1 MSGKGL
7 PGDGC
12 DRGDWPRHGGGLG
25 AAGRDGGGS
34 RAESGQVPGGRG
46 SIRQETGNP
55 AVEYVQADLSAQA
68 EVRRFAEE
76 FQRSHPRLDVL
87 VNNVGAFFMSR
98 RLSADGIEMTWALNY
113 LGVYLLTE
121 LLLDTLMA
129 SAPGAASSMSRRPCT
144 PAPDSTSTICRDSA
158 STAA

>member
-1 MSGKGL
+1 M
-7 PGDGC
+7 
-12 DRGDWPRHGGGLG
+12 
-25 AAGRDGGGS
+25 
-34 RAESGQVPGGRG
+34 
-46 SIRQETGNP
+46 
-55 AVEYVQADLSAQA
+55 QADLSAQA

-76 FQRSHPRLDVL
+76 FQRSYPRLDVL

-121 LLLDTLMA
+121 LLLDTLKA
-129 SAPGAASSMSRRPCT
+129 SALAASWSTAGRAASSMSRRPCI
-144 PAPDSTSTICRDSA
+144 PAPNSTSMTCRDSA